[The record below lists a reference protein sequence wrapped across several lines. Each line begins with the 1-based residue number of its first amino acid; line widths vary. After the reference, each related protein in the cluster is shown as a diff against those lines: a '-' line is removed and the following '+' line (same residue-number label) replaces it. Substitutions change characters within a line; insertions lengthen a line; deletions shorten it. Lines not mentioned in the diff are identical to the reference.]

1 MNNRYYVLTV
11 TKTSQD
17 TETRDFKPYNDLTI
31 AQRKYFEALTAIG
44 TGVKAICVL
53 LLDPWLNVVKR
64 EAWVEPE
71 SEPTPET
78 PVEGE

>member
-17 TETRDFKPYNDLTI
+17 TETRDFTPYNDLTI
-31 AQRKYFEALTAIG
+31 AQRKYFEAITAIG

-64 EAWVEPE
+64 EAWVEPVE
-71 SEPTPET
+71 ETPEEET
-78 PVEGE
+78 PSES